1 MENRGSRGRYSA
13 EVRAR
18 AVRLVLDHVGEYGS
32 QWEAIVSIAAK
43 FGCTAETLRRWVR
56 QAERDEGVRPGAT
69 SAEQAR
75 IRELERENWELRQ
88 ANEILR
94 KASAYFAQAEL
105 DRRFKP

>member
-1 MENRGSRGRYSA
+1 MKTQGKRGRYTA

-18 AVRLVLDHVGEYGS
+18 AVRLVLDHGADYGS
-32 QWEAIVSIAAK
+32 QWEAIVPIAAK

-56 QAERDEGVRPGAT
+56 QAERDEGVKPGAM
-69 SAEQAR
+69 SAEAAC
-75 IRELERENWELRQ
+75 IRELERESRELRQ

-105 DRRFKP
+105 DRRSKP